1 MKVYIAPCG
10 LGLGHIARC
19 EPIARRLIEKGATV
33 VFSTYLD
40 GLQYAQIK
48 KFRTVETIPISF
60 KVRADGSVDFKRTAS
75 SSGFSLGVR
84 RFLRQILKEVE
95 NIASFRP
102 NVIVS
107 DSRASSIVAA
117 TLLGVPTILLL
128 NQFKVEIVRRPS
140 TVKMGLFDRLFF
152 FIANIFWIFVRTLLQ
167 GVWAL
172 SDTILIPD
180 FPLPY
185 TIALGNLAIPKKYQ
199 SRVRLIGP
207 IVEVKPDQLTS
218 KEEIRKKLGF
228 NSDRHLIYA
237 AVSGPRVE
245 RRYLAN
251 KLLEILRNPHPDY
264 QIVLSKGEPSSEAY
278 PKECGGVMVYDWI
291 DDLTQFELLKACDL
305 LVCRAGHGIVT
316 KAMTYGKPLI
326 LIPIPDQTEQYG
338 NANRA
343 VRLGVA
349 EVIMQ
354 SELNEEN
361 LFKAAERILNS
372 DIYEGRAQRVADMAA
387 TLDATKTAIEV
398 VEQLAS
404 RS

>member
-102 NVIVS
+102 DVIVS

-152 FIANIFWIFVRTLLQ
+152 FVANIFWIFVRTLLQ

-278 PKECGGVMVYDWI
+278 PKECDGVMVYDWI

>member
-1 MKVYIAPCG
+1 MKIYMAPCG

-19 EPIARRLIEKGATV
+19 EPIARRLIEEGATV
-33 VFSTYLD
+33 IFSTYLD
-40 GLQYAQIK
+40 GLQYANRK

-60 KVRADGSVDFKRTAS
+60 KVRLDGSVDFKRTAS

-84 RFLRQILKEVE
+84 RFLKQITKEIR

-102 NVIVS
+102 DVIIS

-117 TLLGVPTILLL
+117 KLLGVPRILLL
-128 NQFKVEIVRRPS
+128 NQFKVEIARRPS
-140 TVKMGLFDRLFF
+140 NVKMSLFDKLFF
-152 FIANIFWIFVRTLLQ
+152 FIANIFWIFVRTLLE

-172 SDTILIPD
+172 SDLILIPD

-207 IVEVKPDQLTS
+207 IVEVKPDQLPS

-228 NSDRHLIYA
+228 NSNRHLIYA

-251 KLLEILRNPHPDY
+251 RLLEILSNLHADY
-264 QIVLSKGEPSSEAY
+264 QVVLSKGEPSSEAY
-278 PKECGGVMVYDWI
+278 PINCGDVTVYDWI

-316 KAMTYGKPLI
+316 KALTYGKPLV

-354 SELNEEN
+354 AELNEEN
-361 LFKAAERILNS
+361 LLKAAERILNS
-372 DIYEGRAQRVADMAA
+372 DIYERKARQVAEMTG
-387 TLDATKTAIEV
+387 TLDATQTAIEV
-398 VEQLAS
+398 VKQLAS

>member
-102 NVIVS
+102 DIIVS

-167 GVWAL
+167 RVWAL

-278 PKECGGVMVYDWI
+278 PKECDGVMVYDWI

>member
-19 EPIARRLIEKGATV
+19 EPIARRLIEEGATV
-33 VFSTYLD
+33 IFSTYLD
-40 GLQYAQIK
+40 GLQYAERK

-60 KVRADGSVDFKRTAS
+60 RVRPNGSVDFKRTAS

-84 RFLRQILKEVE
+84 RFLKQIRKEIR

-102 NVIVS
+102 DVIIS

-117 TLLGVPTILLL
+117 KLLGVPTILLL
-128 NQFKVEIVRRPS
+128 NQFKVEIVKRPS
-140 TVKMGLFDRLFF
+140 NVKMSLFDRIFF
-152 FIANIFWIFVRTLLQ
+152 FIANVFWMLVRTLLE

-172 SDTILIPD
+172 SDLIIIPD
-180 FPLPY
+180 FPLPC
-185 TIALGNLAIPKKYQ
+185 TISLGNLAIPKKYQ
-199 SRVRLIGP
+199 NKVRLIGP
-207 IVEVKPDQLTS
+207 IIEVKPDQLQS
-218 KEEIRKKLGF
+218 KEELRKKLGF
-228 NSDRHLIYA
+228 SSNRNLVYA

-251 KLLEILRNPHPDY
+251 RLLEILRDSHSNY

-278 PKECGGVMVYDWI
+278 PKKYGDVTVYDWI

-316 KAMTYGKPLI
+316 KALTFSKPLV

-338 NANRA
+338 NASRA

-354 SELNEEN
+354 TELNEEN
-361 LFKAAERILNS
+361 LFKAVERILNS
-372 DIYEGRAQRVADMAA
+372 DIYGRRAQQVADITA
-387 TLDATKTAIEV
+387 TLDATQTAIEV
-398 VEQLAS
+398 VKQLAS